1 MDAIRKPPK
10 SFFERM
16 FNLMFL
22 YLQYP
27 NKISIAKMLRHQI
40 VTGAGIS
47 MYLPKAP
54 DVLIKKVA
62 KVSSKTCLKCWSFTL
77 GELC

>member
-1 MDAIRKPPK
+1 
-10 SFFERM
+10 
-16 FNLMFL
+16 
-22 YLQYP
+22 
-27 NKISIAKMLRHQI
+27 MLRHQI